1 VAEAIDNLTRFT
13 PLIPSIALANFSINT
28 AAPCHAMAGLM
39 KALNA
44 FTWALTL
51 GVLVSGCES
60 TGLSPRESHNHYPAA
75 ITGLYRYHHH
85 DGPAPRVM
93 RLPLRLAVAQ
103 LGEVA
108 PPDSLV
114 KMLEAEPTVIASVFP
129 VPIPGSSAS
138 RDGWGRRHEK
148 PDLSELEA
156 NLRGA
161 INLARDLKA
170 EYLFVFGGAI
180 DSYTKANALV
190 VFDLT
195 LIGGCIVPSHTV
207 YSEGK
212 ISGVLVD
219 TMSERATFIVSTD
232 YRKRGGAPTLLAEG
246 ALQDQTVE
254 VRDELV
260 TRLGREFLGKL
271 RQFQTAAAN
280 TDR

>member
-1 VAEAIDNLTRFT
+1 
-13 PLIPSIALANFSINT
+13 
-28 AAPCHAMAGLM
+28 M

-44 FTWALTL
+44 FTMALTL
-51 GVLVSGCES
+51 GVLVSGCAS

-75 ITGLYRYHHH
+75 ITGLYRHQH

-103 LGEVA
+103 LGEAA
-108 PPDSLV
+108 PPDTLV
-114 KMLEAEPTVIASVFP
+114 KMLEAEPTAIASVVP
-129 VPIPGSSAS
+129 VPIPGSTAS
-138 RDGWGRRHEK
+138 RPGWGRRDEK

-161 INLARDLKA
+161 INLARDLNA

-190 VFDLT
+190 LFDLT
-195 LIGGCIVPSHTV
+195 LIGGCIVPGHTV
-207 YSEGK
+207 YTEGK
-212 ISGVLVD
+212 ISGALVD
-219 TMSERATFIVSTD
+219 TRSERATFIVSTD
-232 YRKRGGAPTLLAEG
+232 YRKRGGAPSLLAEG

-260 TRLGREFLGKL
+260 TRLGSEFLGKL
-271 RQFQTAAAN
+271 RQFQAAAASA
-280 TDR
+280 DR